1 MMLFLYK
8 RKVIKRMRKF
18 NWAAAVVVTMMA
30 GVLVACNGIID
41 KSEKATE
48 VVREPSTRTPNSVI
62 GKWYQ
67 YEEWDQNNVYIWEFE
82 EGGKY
87 YFTRE
92 ENYYKQ
98 GEDYIISK
106 DNYTIIEDK
115 ILLDFEVHKIEYTD
129 YGLCIT
135 DEDGYSTKLYEY
147 RQDALEGNSE
157 YYTSDFYLQTMAD
170 ENGCV
175 IQDDVLIAY
184 FTNDKN
190 IVIPNVKEISGF
202 VIKSE
207 LECIESIFIP
217 GYVDKIG
224 DDAFCETSV
233 DKIYIEDGVKEIG
246 DYAFSDCY
254 FDEIHIPASVE
265 AIGDLAFSYEEANT
279 DGKIYVQAGS
289 YAEEFFKNA
298 HFTGEVIVE

>member
-1 MMLFLYK
+1 
-8 RKVIKRMRKF
+8 MRKF
-18 NWAAAVVVTMMA
+18 KWVTAVAVTLMA

-106 DNYTIIEDK
+106 YDYSVNEDEII
-115 ILLDFEVHKIEYTD
+115 LDSEAHKMEYTD
-129 YGLCIT
+129 YGLCLI
-135 DEDGYSTKLYEY
+135 DVDGDFTKLYEY
-147 RQDALEGNSE
+147 RQDALEGNSK

-207 LECIESIFIP
+207 LERIASIFIP
-217 GYVDKIG
+217 GYVEKIG
-224 DDAFCETSV
+224 NGAFGETPV

-289 YAEEFFKNA
+289 YAEEFFKDA